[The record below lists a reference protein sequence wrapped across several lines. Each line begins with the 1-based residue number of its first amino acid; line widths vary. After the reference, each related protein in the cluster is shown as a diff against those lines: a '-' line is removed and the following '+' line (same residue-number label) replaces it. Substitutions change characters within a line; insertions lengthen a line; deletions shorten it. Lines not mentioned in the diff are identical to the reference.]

1 MTTKLSDAE
10 FRLDHKV
17 AVITGAASG
26 IGLSISRMFAEKG
39 ASVCMVCLN
48 SEEMKK
54 AAESLPGA
62 MTVQADISNPK
73 LVSQAVEKIIGRY

>member
-39 ASVCMVCLN
+39 ASV
-48 SEEMKK
+48 
-54 AAESLPGA
+54 
-62 MTVQADISNPK
+62 
-73 LVSQAVEKIIGRY
+73 